1 MRPTQFVIALA
12 GILTGVLLSAD
23 AGRAGEAVES
33 VSVIEGWQQDDGSRM
48 AAIDIRL
55 RPGWH
60 TYWRAPGGTGIA
72 PVFDWSASGNLR
84 STASEWPRPSLF
96 DSFGATAVG
105 YEERLVLPVRLVPE
119 DPSRPILVD
128 LALSLGVCADICT
141 QSDERVAA
149 EIAPGA
155 PEAGRAVIEAA
166 LAERART
173 PDEAGVARVTCR
185 LVPKGKGYSVSA
197 EITFAA
203 PQAPGQLTVLES
215 GRPDVWIGDAASRIE
230 GRTLSA
236 VAPVQAPAGAGPM
249 LERGAMRVTVLDDRR
264 AIDIR
269 GCEAPG

>member
-1 MRPTQFVIALA
+1 MRPTQFVIALTGA
-12 GILTGVLLSAD
+12 LAGVLLSAG
-23 AGRAGEAVES
+23 AGRAGESVES
-33 VSVIEGWQQDDGSRM
+33 VSIIEGWRQEDGSRM
-48 AAIDIRL
+48 AALDIRL

-72 PVFDWSASGNLR
+72 PVFDWSGSRNLR
-84 STASEWPRPSLF
+84 ATAYEWPRPSLF

-105 YEERLVLPVRLVPE
+105 YEERLVLPVRLMPE
-119 DPSRPILVD
+119 DPDRPIAVD

-141 QSDERVAA
+141 QSDERVVA
-149 EIAPGA
+149 EIVPGA

-173 PDEAGVARVTCR
+173 ADEAGVARVTCR
-185 LVPKGKGYSVSA
+185 LVPEGKGYSVSA

-203 PQAPGQLTVLES
+203 PQAPGQLAVLES
-215 GRPDVWIGDAASRIE
+215 GRPDMWIGDAAIRTE

-236 VAPVQAPAGAGPM
+236 MAPVQTPAGAGPM
-249 LERGAMRVTVLDDRR
+249 LERSTMRLTVLDDHR